1 MVFNRDKKKE
11 GIFREE
17 SLERLSSPERLD
29 QLMQVINPKDWLV
42 LTVFGGLTFI
52 GLIWSIFGRVPINV
66 EGKGVLI
73 QPRQLV
79 DFQSNIAGQL
89 KSLEVKNGQCV
100 KKDDVLATIDPAE
113 LRQQL
118 QLTKGKLEQLQKQA
132 DDTLLVANQRMQLEK
147 NAITASQANLEK
159 RLQDARMLTPV
170 LKAKGLDA
178 IKEQQINLQ
187 ERLKDT
193 KTLTPI
199 LKDKGLTALGQQRI
213 SIQQRL
219 KDAQALVPILEQKL
233 QKRRELATTG
243 AIAAESVLQVEQ
255 EYRQGLQSIAQL
267 QAELKQ
273 LDVSETQT
281 QQSYLQNLRSM
292 GEIQV
297 QMQQLVLESSKTE
310 REYLDNL
317 RSISDIQAQI
327 QELETKGKRLVQE
340 NLESKNQRS
349 KEIQDVSR
357 EITRLEQQLN
367 RNSQILSTQDG
378 CILELTTAVGQ
389 VVQPGTRLGAMRMG
403 GANDSSSTIAF
414 LPIKDGKQ
422 IRSGMSISITPDTVQ
437 RERFGGIVGKITD
450 VSALPVT
457 KEGAVSLIGNQEVV
471 ASLIGQNGAAIQINA
486 DLINDPNT
494 FSGYKWSS
502 SKGPESKIT
511 PGTTTSVRIT
521 IEERA
526 PITFILPIL
535 QELVG
540 MK

>member
-1 MVFNRDKKKE
+1 MVFNRDKNKE
-11 GIFREE
+11 GVFRQA

-42 LTVFGGLTFI
+42 LTVFSGLTFI
-52 GLIWSIFGRVPINV
+52 GLIWSIFGRIPINV
-66 EGKGVLI
+66 EGKGILI
-73 QPRQLV
+73 QPRQIV
-79 DFQSNIAGQL
+79 DFQSNITGQL
-89 KSLEVKNGQCV
+89 KSLQAKHGQCV
-100 KKDDVLATIDPAE
+100 KKDEVLATIDPAE

-118 QLTKGKLEQLQKQA
+118 QLAKGKLEQLQTQA
-132 DDTLLVANQRMQLEK
+132 TEALLVTSQRMQLEK
-147 NAITASQANLEK
+147 NAIVASRATLEK

-178 IKEQQINLQ
+178 IKEQQVNLQ

-193 KTLTPI
+193 QTLTPI
-199 LKDKGLTALGQQRI
+199 LKDKELTALGQQRI

-219 KDAQALVPILEQKL
+219 KDAQALVPILEKKL
-233 QKRRELATTG
+233 QKRRELAAAG
-243 AIAAESVLQVEQ
+243 AIATETILQVEQ
-255 EYRQGLQSIAQL
+255 EYRQGLQSVDQL

-273 LDVSETQT
+273 LDVTETQT
-281 QQSYLQNLRSM
+281 QQSYLQNLRSI

-327 QELETKGKRLVQE
+327 QELETKEKRLVQE
-340 NLESKNQRS
+340 NLESNNQRN
-349 KEIQDVSR
+349 KEIQEVSR
-357 EITRLEQQLN
+357 EIARLDQQFKQ
-367 RNSQILSTQDG
+367 NSQILSTQDG
-378 CILELTTAVGQ
+378 CILELTATVGQ
-389 VVQPGTRLGAMRMG
+389 VVQPGTRLGTMRMG
-403 GANDSSSTIAF
+403 GVNDSSSTVAF
-414 LPIKDGKQ
+414 FPIKDGKQ
-422 IRSGMSISITPDTVQ
+422 IRVGMLISITPDTVK

-450 VSALPVT
+450 VSALPIT
-457 KEGAVSLIGNQEVV
+457 KEGAVSIIGNQEVV
-471 ASLIGQNGAAIQINA
+471 ASLIGQNGAAIQVNA
-486 DLINDPNT
+486 GLINDTST

-502 SKGPESKIT
+502 SKGPDSKIT
-511 PGTTTSVRIT
+511 PGTTTSVRVT

-540 MK
+540 IK